1 MRKTSRALTVRS
13 AFVALAIFFVSAFAF
28 QCPAW
33 GQANVQG
40 QWKTL
45 STQTPINP
53 VHIALMHNGKVLFVS
68 GSGSN
73 PSAPSYTAGV
83 WDPATD
89 TITTQTVQYD
99 MFCNG
104 MVTLPDGRQ
113 FVVGG
118 TILYNPAFTGSP
130 RASAYDL
137 TTGNFVELQS
147 MAHGRWYP
155 TLTTLSD
162 GSVMVSSGLDETGAT
177 NTTIEIYKVGVGWS
191 QPYNVGWNPPLY
203 PRMHLLP
210 NGNVFYS
217 GSTPGSAIFNTTTHT
232 WTDVATTNYSGTRT
246 YGTSV
251 LLPLTPANNYDPRV
265 IIMGGND
272 PATATTEIIDLGA
285 SNPKWVYGP
294 SMSEPRIE
302 MDAVILPNGKVL
314 ALNGS
319 ADNED
324 AATASLNA
332 DLYDPNTNT
341 FSPAGAGAFPR
352 LYHSGAVL
360 LPDATVLVLGSNP
373 EQGSYES
380 HMENY
385 TPAYLFNSDGSM
397 ATRPMITSVT
407 PGVIGYGATFQ
418 VQTPNAANIS
428 SAVLIRAGSV
438 THAFD
443 MDQRLIGLNFTAGSG
458 LLNVTSPPN
467 SSIAPPGYYM
477 LFILNSA
484 GVPSLASF
492 VQLSLAPTDQPP
504 KGQITSPSSNVSV
517 EVGQPVNFS
526 GSGTA
531 SSGTIAAYSWAFP
544 GGNPSSSTLASPGNV
559 VYSTVG
565 QYTASLT
572 VTDSAGITDPSPP
585 VVNISVFS
593 PYSLS
598 GSPGT
603 QTVKPGGSTSYTV
616 TVTPGTGFTGNISF
630 GASGLPSGATATFS
644 PTTVNTSGSTTM
656 TVVTTSTSPAGI
668 YPLTITGTSGSVSE
682 TASVTL
688 AVGVVATP
696 VITPGTNTYL
706 GPVTLTITDPT
717 SGTSIYYTTDGST
730 PTVTPSEL
738 YTGPVTLHAS
748 AKVNAMAVATG
759 FANSAVA
766 TAIYTIQSPSS
777 ALVGWWKFDEGSGT
791 TAADS
796 SGNVYTMNLV
806 NGVNWVAGK
815 IGGAIS
821 TNGTNQYGTV
831 PAINLSGTSAVTV
844 AFWANRT
851 YSTTTESV
859 MLESTTNYNNSNTG
873 FGFFPDDTGCT
884 GIATAVHGNVGYSV
898 NCYTQPTSGVWHHL
912 AIIFDK
918 TQAGNNQTALYIDGV
933 LQTPASSPAAAQNTN
948 TFDSNPIYVFS
959 RAGSQFF
966 NAGQMD
972 DLRIYNQALSAG
984 AIQQLYQAGGNAS
997 LVSIAVTPANPSIGK
1012 GATRQFTATGTYSD
1026 NSTQNLTSSA
1036 TWSSTNTAAATIT
1049 SAGLATGV
1057 ATGST
1062 TISAASGS
1070 ISGSTNLTVTAPVL
1084 VSIAVTPANPFI
1096 TKGATQQFTATG
1108 TYSDNS
1114 TQNLTSSVT
1123 WSSTNTATATI
1134 TSAGLA
1140 TGVATGSTTIRAT
1153 SGSISGS
1160 TNLTVTAT
1168 LVSIAVTPANASIAQ
1183 GATQQFTATGTYSDN
1198 STQNLTSSVT
1208 WSSTNTAAAT
1218 ITSAGLA
1225 TGVAQGTTTIR
1236 ATSGSISGSTT
1247 LTISSS
1253 VSSGLVGWWKFDEG
1267 SGTTAADS
1275 SGNGNTMNL
1284 VNGVNWVAGKMGD
1297 AISANGTNQYGT
1309 VPAINLSGTSAVTVA
1324 FWANRTYS
1332 TTTESVMLES
1342 TTNYNNS
1349 NTGFGFFPDDTGC
1362 TGIATAVH
1370 GNVGYSVNC
1379 YTQPTSGVWHHL
1391 AIIFDKTQ
1399 AGNNQTA
1406 LYIDGVLQTPAS
1418 SPITAQNTNSFGNNP
1433 LYLFSRAGSQFF
1445 NAGEMDDLRI
1455 YNQALS
1461 AAQIQQ
1467 LYQAGS
1473 GGASLVSIAVTPAN
1487 PSIGKG
1493 ATQQFTATGTYS
1505 DNSTQNLTSSVTW
1518 SSTNTAAATITSAG
1532 LATGVATGSTTIS
1545 AASGSISGSTNLTVT
1560 APVLVSIAVTPAN
1573 PFITK
1578 GATQQFTATG
1588 TYSDNSTQNLT
1599 SSVTWSST
1607 NTATATIT
1615 TAGLATGVATGS
1627 TTIRATSGSIS
1638 GSTNLTVTAT
1648 LVSIAV
1654 TPANA
1659 SIAQGAT
1666 QQFTAT
1672 GTYSDNSTQ
1681 NLTGS
1686 VTWSSTNTAAAT
1698 ITGAGLATGVAQ
1710 GTTTIRATSGSIS
1723 GSTTLTISSSVSSG
1737 LVGWWKFDEGSGTTA
1752 ADSSGNVY
1760 NMNLVNGVSWV
1771 AGKMGDAIS
1780 ANGTNQYGT
1789 VPAIDLSGTSTVTVA
1804 FWANRTYSTTTE
1816 SVMLESTTNYNN
1828 SNTGFGFFP
1837 DDTGCTGIATAVHGN
1852 VGYSVNCYTQPTSGV
1867 WHHLAIIFD
1876 KTQAGNNQ
1884 TALYIDGVLQ
1894 TPASSPITAQNTNS
1908 FGNNPLYLFSRA
1920 GSQFFNAGE
1929 MDGLRIYNQ
1938 ALSAAQIQQL
1948 YQAGGN

>member
-1 MRKTSRALTVRS
+1 MTGPTLMKKTSRALSVRS
-13 AFVALAIFFVSAFAF
+13 AIEVLTIFLVSAFVF

-33 GQANVQG
+33 AQANVQG

-53 VHIALMHNGKVLFVS
+53 VHIALMRSGRVLFVS

-73 PSAPSYTAGV
+73 PSTTNFMAGV

-89 TITTQTVQYD
+89 TITTQPLQYD

-113 FVVGG
+113 FVLGG
-118 TILYNPAFTGSP
+118 TILYHPNFTGDP
-130 RASAYDL
+130 RASAYDS

-155 TLTTLSD
+155 TATTLSD
-162 GSVMVSSGLDETGAT
+162 GSIMVSSGLDENGAT

-191 QPYNVGWNPPLY
+191 QPYSPPGWMPPLY

-210 NGNVFYS
+210 NGTVFYS
-217 GSTPGSAIFNTTTHT
+217 GSTTGSATFNTTTHT
-232 WTDVATTNYSGTRT
+232 WTNVATTNYSGTRT

-251 LLPLTPANNYDPRV
+251 LLPLMPANNYDPRV
-265 IIMGGND
+265 MIMGGND
-272 PATATTEIIDLGA
+272 PATASTEIIDLGA
-285 SNPKWVYGP
+285 TNPVWCSSIAQPKAGCSVYGP
-294 SMSEPRIE
+294 PMSEPRIE

-324 AATASLNA
+324 AGTASLNA
-332 DLYDPNTNT
+332 DLYDPTTNT
-341 FSPAGAGAFPR
+341 FSAAGAGVFPR
-352 LYHSGAVL
+352 LYHSGALL

-397 ATRPMITSVT
+397 ATRPTITNVT
-407 PGVIGYGATFQ
+407 PGVIGYGAAFQ
-418 VQTPNAANIS
+418 VQTPDAANIS
-428 SAVLIRAGSV
+428 SAVLVRPGSV

-443 MDQRLIGLNFTAGSG
+443 MDQRLIGLNFTVGIG
-458 LLNVTSPPN
+458 LLNVTSPPT

-504 KGQITSPSSNVSV
+504 KGQITSPASNMSV

-531 SSGTIAAYSWAFP
+531 SSGTIASYSWAFP
-544 GGNPSSSTLASPGNV
+544 GGNPSSSTLANPGNV

-565 QYTASLT
+565 QYAASLT

-630 GASGLPSGATATFS
+630 GASGLPSGSTATFS

-656 TVVTTSTSPAGI
+656 TVVTSGASPAGI

-682 TASVTL
+682 TATVTL

-696 VITPGTNTYL
+696 VITPGTDTYL

-717 SGTSIYYTTDGST
+717 NGASIYYTTDGSV

-738 YTGPVTLHAS
+738 YTGPVTLHLS
-748 AKVNAMAVATG
+748 KTVKAMAVVSG

-766 TAIYTIQSPSS
+766 TAIYTIQSPST
-777 ALVGWWKFDEGSGT
+777 ALVGWWTFDDGSGT

-796 SGNVYTMNLV
+796 SGNAYTMNLV
-806 NGVNWVAGK
+806 NGVSWVAGK

-821 TNGTNQYGTV
+821 ANGTNQYGTV
-831 PAINLSGTSAVTV
+831 PTINLGTPAVTV

-859 MLESTTNYNNSNTG
+859 MLESTTNYNHSNIG
-873 FGFFPDDTGCT
+873 FGFFPDDTGCK
-884 GIATAVHGNVGYSV
+884 GIAAAVHGNAGYSV

-918 TQAGNNQTALYIDGV
+918 TQAGNNETALYIDGV
-933 LQTPASSPAAAQNTN
+933 LQTPASSPATAQNTN
-948 TFDSNPIYVFS
+948 TFSGNDPIYLFS

-966 NAGQMD
+966 KAGQID

-984 AIQQLYQAGGNAS
+984 AIQQLYQAGS
-997 LVSIAVTPANPSIGK
+997 
-1012 GATRQFTATGTYSD
+1012 
-1026 NSTQNLTSSA
+1026 
-1036 TWSSTNTAAATIT
+1036 
-1049 SAGLATGV
+1049 
-1057 ATGST
+1057 
-1062 TISAASGS
+1062 
-1070 ISGSTNLTVTAPVL
+1070 
-1084 VSIAVTPANPFI
+1084 
-1096 TKGATQQFTATG
+1096 
-1108 TYSDNS
+1108 
-1114 TQNLTSSVT
+1114 
-1123 WSSTNTATATI
+1123 
-1134 TSAGLA
+1134 
-1140 TGVATGSTTIRAT
+1140 
-1153 SGSISGS
+1153 
-1160 TNLTVTAT
+1160 
-1168 LVSIAVTPANASIAQ
+1168 
-1183 GATQQFTATGTYSDN
+1183 
-1198 STQNLTSSVT
+1198 
-1208 WSSTNTAAAT
+1208 
-1218 ITSAGLA
+1218 
-1225 TGVAQGTTTIR
+1225 
-1236 ATSGSISGSTT
+1236 
-1247 LTISSS
+1247 
-1253 VSSGLVGWWKFDEG
+1253 
-1267 SGTTAADS
+1267 
-1275 SGNGNTMNL
+1275 
-1284 VNGVNWVAGKMGD
+1284 
-1297 AISANGTNQYGT
+1297 
-1309 VPAINLSGTSAVTVA
+1309 
-1324 FWANRTYS
+1324 
-1332 TTTESVMLES
+1332 
-1342 TTNYNNS
+1342 
-1349 NTGFGFFPDDTGC
+1349 
-1362 TGIATAVH
+1362 
-1370 GNVGYSVNC
+1370 
-1379 YTQPTSGVWHHL
+1379 
-1391 AIIFDKTQ
+1391 
-1399 AGNNQTA
+1399 
-1406 LYIDGVLQTPAS
+1406 
-1418 SPITAQNTNSFGNNP
+1418 
-1433 LYLFSRAGSQFF
+1433 
-1445 NAGEMDDLRI
+1445 
-1455 YNQALS
+1455 
-1461 AAQIQQ
+1461 
-1467 LYQAGS
+1467 
-1473 GGASLVSIAVTPAN
+1473 ASLVSIAVTPAN

-1505 DNSTQNLTSSVTW
+1505 DNSTQNLSNSVTW
-1518 SSTNTAAATITSAG
+1518 SSTNTATATITSAG

-1545 AASGSISGSTNLTVT
+1545 AVSGSISGSTNLTVT

-1627 TTIRATSGSIS
+1627 TTISAASGSIS

-1723 GSTTLTISSSVSSG
+1723 GSTTLTISSSSSSG
-1737 LVGWWKFDEGSGTTA
+1737 LVGWWKFDEGNGTTA
-1752 ADSSGNVY
+1752 ADSSGNALT
-1760 NMNLVNGVSWV
+1760 MNLVNGVSWV
-1771 AGKMGDAIS
+1771 AGKIGDAIS

-1789 VPAIDLSGTSTVTVA
+1789 VPAVNLSGTSTVTVA

-1837 DDTGCTGIATAVHGN
+1837 DDTGCKGIAAAVHGN
-1852 VGYSVNCYTQPTSGV
+1852 AGYSVNCYTPPTSGV

-1876 KTQAGNNQ
+1876 KTQAGSNQ

-1894 TPASSPITAQNTNS
+1894 TPASNPNTAQNTNS
-1908 FGNNPLYLFSRA
+1908 FGNNPIYLFSRA
-1920 GSQFFNAGE
+1920 GSQFFNAGQV
-1929 MDGLRIYNQ
+1929 DDLRIYNQ

-1948 YQAGGN
+1948 FQAGSN

>member
-1 MRKTSRALTVRS
+1 MKKTSRALSVRS
-13 AFVALAIFFVSAFAF
+13 AIVALAIFLVSAFVF

-33 GQANVQG
+33 AQANVQG

-53 VHIALMHNGKVLFVS
+53 VHIALMRNGRVLFVS

-73 PSAPSYTAGV
+73 PSTTNFMAGV

-89 TITTQTVQYD
+89 TITTQSLIYD

-113 FVVGG
+113 FVLGG
-118 TILYNPAFTGSP
+118 TILYHPNFTGDP
-130 RASAYDL
+130 RASVYDF

-155 TLTTLSD
+155 TATTLSD
-162 GSVMVSSGLDETGAT
+162 GSIMVSSGLDENGAT

-191 QPYNVGWNPPLY
+191 QPYSPPGWMPPLY

-210 NGNVFYS
+210 NGTVFYS
-217 GSTPGSAIFNTTTHT
+217 GSTTGSATFNTTTHT
-232 WTDVATTNYSGTRT
+232 WTNVATTNYSGTRT

-251 LLPLTPANNYDPRV
+251 LLPLMPANNYDPRV

-294 SMSEPRIE
+294 SMSQPRIE

-332 DLYDPNTNT
+332 DLYDPTTNT
-341 FSPAGAGAFPR
+341 FSAAGAGVFPR
-352 LYHSGAVL
+352 LYHSGALL

-397 ATRPMITSVT
+397 ATRPTITNVT
-407 PGVIGYGATFQ
+407 PGVIGYGAAFQ
-418 VQTPNAANIS
+418 VQTPDVSNIS
-428 SAVLIRAGSV
+428 SAVLVRPGSV

-443 MDQRLIGLNFTAGSG
+443 MDQRLIGLNFTVGNG
-458 LLNVTSPPN
+458 LLNVTSPPT

-477 LFILNSA
+477 LFLLNSA
-484 GVPSLASF
+484 GVPSVASF

-504 KGQITSPSSNVSV
+504 KGTITSPASNISV

-531 SSGTIAAYSWAFP
+531 SSGTIASYSWAFP
-544 GGNPSSSTLASPGNV
+544 GGSPSSSTLANPGNV

-572 VTDSAGITDPSPP
+572 VTDSAGVTDPSPP

-603 QTVKPGGSTSYTV
+603 QTIKPGGSTSYTV
-616 TVTPGTGFTGNISF
+616 TVTPGTGFTGNITF

-644 PTTVNTSGSTTM
+644 PATVTTSGSTTM
-656 TVVTTSTSPAGI
+656 TVVVSSTSPPGV

-682 TASVTL
+682 TANVTL
-688 AVGVVATP
+688 ALGVVATP
-696 VITPGTNTYL
+696 VITPGTDTYI
-706 GPVTLTITDPT
+706 GPVSMTITDPT
-717 SGTSIYYTTDGST
+717 NAAAIYYTTDGST

-738 YTGPVTLHAS
+738 YTGPVTLHLS
-748 AKVNAMAVATG
+748 ATVKAMAVASG

-766 TAIYTIQSPSS
+766 SVIYTIQSPST
-777 ALVGWWKFDEGSGT
+777 ALVGWWTFDDGTGT

-806 NGVNWVAGK
+806 NGVSWVAGK

-821 TNGTNQYGTV
+821 ANGTNQYGTV
-831 PAINLSGTSAVTV
+831 PTINLSTPTVTV

-859 MLESTTNYNNSNTG
+859 MLESTTNYNHSNTG
-873 FGFFPDDTGCT
+873 FGFFPDDTGCK
-884 GIATAVHGNVGYSV
+884 GIAAAVHGNVGYSV

-918 TQAGNNQTALYIDGV
+918 TQAGNNQTTLYIDGV
-933 LQTPASSPAAAQNTN
+933 LQTPASSPSTAQNTN
-948 TFDSNPIYVFS
+948 TFSGNDPIYLFS

-966 NAGQMD
+966 NAGQVD

-984 AIQQLYQAGGNAS
+984 AIQQLYQAGSAS

-1012 GATRQFTATGTYSD
+1012 GATQQFTATGTYSD
-1026 NSTQNLTSSA
+1026 NSTQNLTSSV
-1036 TWSSTNTAAATIT
+1036 TWSSTSTTTATIT
-1049 SAGLATGV
+1049 TAGLATGV

-1062 TISAASGS
+1062 TISAVSGS
-1070 ISGSTNLTVTAPVL
+1070 ISGSTSLTVTAPVL

-1123 WSSTNTATATI
+1123 WSSTSTAIATI

-1140 TGVATGSTTIRAT
+1140 TGVAQGTTTIRAT

-1160 TNLTVTAT
+1160 TSLTVTAT

-1208 WSSTNTAAAT
+1208 WSSTSTAIAT

-1253 VSSGLVGWWKFDEG
+1253 SSSGLVGWWKFDDG
-1267 SGTTAADS
+1267 TGTTAVDS

-1284 VNGVNWVAGKMGD
+1284 VNGVSWVAGKIGG

-1309 VPAINLSGTSAVTVA
+1309 EPGIN
-1324 FWANRTYS
+1324 
-1332 TTTESVMLES
+1332 
-1342 TTNYNNS
+1342 
-1349 NTGFGFFPDDTGC
+1349 
-1362 TGIATAVH
+1362 
-1370 GNVGYSVNC
+1370 
-1379 YTQPTSGVWHHL
+1379 
-1391 AIIFDKTQ
+1391 
-1399 AGNNQTA
+1399 
-1406 LYIDGVLQTPAS
+1406 
-1418 SPITAQNTNSFGNNP
+1418 
-1433 LYLFSRAGSQFF
+1433 
-1445 NAGEMDDLRI
+1445 
-1455 YNQALS
+1455 
-1461 AAQIQQ
+1461 
-1467 LYQAGS
+1467 
-1473 GGASLVSIAVTPAN
+1473 
-1487 PSIGKG
+1487 
-1493 ATQQFTATGTYS
+1493 
-1505 DNSTQNLTSSVTW
+1505 
-1518 SSTNTAAATITSAG
+1518 
-1532 LATGVATGSTTIS
+1532 
-1545 AASGSISGSTNLTVT
+1545 
-1560 APVLVSIAVTPAN
+1560 
-1573 PFITK
+1573 
-1578 GATQQFTATG
+1578 
-1588 TYSDNSTQNLT
+1588 
-1599 SSVTWSST
+1599 
-1607 NTATATIT
+1607 
-1615 TAGLATGVATGS
+1615 
-1627 TTIRATSGSIS
+1627 
-1638 GSTNLTVTAT
+1638 
-1648 LVSIAV
+1648 
-1654 TPANA
+1654 
-1659 SIAQGAT
+1659 
-1666 QQFTAT
+1666 
-1672 GTYSDNSTQ
+1672 
-1681 NLTGS
+1681 
-1686 VTWSSTNTAAAT
+1686 
-1698 ITGAGLATGVAQ
+1698 
-1710 GTTTIRATSGSIS
+1710 
-1723 GSTTLTISSSVSSG
+1723 
-1737 LVGWWKFDEGSGTTA
+1737 
-1752 ADSSGNVY
+1752 
-1760 NMNLVNGVSWV
+1760 
-1771 AGKMGDAIS
+1771 
-1780 ANGTNQYGT
+1780 
-1789 VPAIDLSGTSTVTVA
+1789 LSGTSTVTVA

-1837 DDTGCTGIATAVHGN
+1837 DDTGCKGIAAAVHGN

-1876 KTQAGNNQ
+1876 KTQAGSNQ

-1894 TPASSPITAQNTNS
+1894 TPASSPNTAQNTNS
-1908 FGNNPLYLFSRA
+1908 FGNNPIYLFSRA
-1920 GSQFFNAGE
+1920 GSQFFNAGQV
-1929 MDGLRIYNQ
+1929 DDLRIYNQ
-1938 ALSAAQIQQL
+1938 ALSAGAIQQL
-1948 YQAGGN
+1948 YQAGSN

>member
-1 MRKTSRALTVRS
+1 MPLRFEAHLWPSLFS
-13 AFVALAIFFVSAFAF
+13 SLSAFAF
-28 QCPAW
+28 QCPTWA
-33 GQANVQG
+33 QANVQG

-45 STQTPINP
+45 PTQTPINP
-53 VHIALMHNGKVLFVS
+53 VHIALMRNGKVLFVS

-73 PSAPSYTAGV
+73 PSATSYTAGV
-83 WDPATD
+83 WDPSTD

-118 TILYNPAFTGSP
+118 TILYLPAFTGAP
-130 RASAYDL
+130 QASAYDL

-302 MDAVILPNGKVL
+302 MDGVILPNGKVL

-319 ADNED
+319 SSNED

-332 DLYDPNTNT
+332 DLYDPTANT
-341 FSPAGAGAFPR
+341 FSAAGAGAFPR
-352 LYHSGAVL
+352 LYHSGALL

-397 ATRPMITSVT
+397 ATRPTITSVT
-407 PGVIGYGATFQ
+407 PGVIGYGAAFQ

-504 KGQITSPSSNVSV
+504 KGKIISPSSNVSV

-544 GGNPSSSTLASPGNV
+544 GGNPSSSTLANPGNV
-559 VYSTVG
+559 TYSAAG

-598 GSPGT
+598 ASPGT

-616 TVTPGTGFTGNISF
+616 TVTPGTGFSGTIGFS
-630 GASGLPSGATATFS
+630 ASGLPSGATATFS

-656 TVVTTSTSPAGI
+656 TVVTGSASPAGI

-682 TASVTL
+682 TANATL
-688 AVGVVATP
+688 ALGVVATP
-696 VITPGTNTYL
+696 VITPGTNTYI
-706 GPVTLTITDPT
+706 GPVSMTITDPT
-717 SGTSIYYTTDGST
+717 NTAAIYYTTDGSV

-738 YTGPVTLHAS
+738 YTGTVTLHGS
-748 AKVNAMAVATG
+748 ATVNAMAVASG

-766 TAIYTIQSPSS
+766 TATYTIQSPST
-777 ALVGWWKFDEGSGT
+777 ALVGWWTFDDGSGT

-796 SGNVYTMNLV
+796 SGNAYTMNLV
-806 NGVNWVAGK
+806 NGVSWVAGK

-821 TNGTNQYGTV
+821 ANGTNQYGTV
-831 PAINLSGTSAVTV
+831 PTINLSTPTVTV

-859 MLESTTNYNNSNTG
+859 MLESTTNYNQSQIG
-873 FGFFPDDTGCT
+873 FGFFPDDTGCK
-884 GIATAVHGNVGYSV
+884 GIAAAVHGNVGYSV

-918 TQAGNNQTALYIDGV
+918 TQPGSNQTTLYIDGV
-933 LQTPASSPAAAQNTN
+933 LQTPASSPA
-948 TFDSNPIYVFS
+948 
-959 RAGSQFF
+959 
-966 NAGQMD
+966 
-972 DLRIYNQALSAG
+972 
-984 AIQQLYQAGGNAS
+984 
-997 LVSIAVTPANPSIGK
+997 
-1012 GATRQFTATGTYSD
+1012 
-1026 NSTQNLTSSA
+1026 
-1036 TWSSTNTAAATIT
+1036 
-1049 SAGLATGV
+1049 
-1057 ATGST
+1057 
-1062 TISAASGS
+1062 
-1070 ISGSTNLTVTAPVL
+1070 
-1084 VSIAVTPANPFI
+1084 
-1096 TKGATQQFTATG
+1096 
-1108 TYSDNS
+1108 
-1114 TQNLTSSVT
+1114 
-1123 WSSTNTATATI
+1123 
-1134 TSAGLA
+1134 
-1140 TGVATGSTTIRAT
+1140 
-1153 SGSISGS
+1153 
-1160 TNLTVTAT
+1160 
-1168 LVSIAVTPANASIAQ
+1168 
-1183 GATQQFTATGTYSDN
+1183 
-1198 STQNLTSSVT
+1198 
-1208 WSSTNTAAAT
+1208 
-1218 ITSAGLA
+1218 
-1225 TGVAQGTTTIR
+1225 
-1236 ATSGSISGSTT
+1236 
-1247 LTISSS
+1247 
-1253 VSSGLVGWWKFDEG
+1253 
-1267 SGTTAADS
+1267 
-1275 SGNGNTMNL
+1275 
-1284 VNGVNWVAGKMGD
+1284 
-1297 AISANGTNQYGT
+1297 
-1309 VPAINLSGTSAVTVA
+1309 
-1324 FWANRTYS
+1324 
-1332 TTTESVMLES
+1332 
-1342 TTNYNNS
+1342 
-1349 NTGFGFFPDDTGC
+1349 
-1362 TGIATAVH
+1362 
-1370 GNVGYSVNC
+1370 
-1379 YTQPTSGVWHHL
+1379 
-1391 AIIFDKTQ
+1391 
-1399 AGNNQTA
+1399 
-1406 LYIDGVLQTPAS
+1406 
-1418 SPITAQNTNSFGNNP
+1418 TAQNTNNFSGNDP
-1433 LYLFSRAGSQFF
+1433 IYLFSRAGSQFF

-1461 AAQIQQ
+1461 AGAIQQ
-1467 LYQAGS
+1467 LYQAGGS
-1473 GGASLVSIAVTPAN
+1473 ATLVSIAVTPAN

-1532 LATGVATGSTTIS
+1532 LATGVATGSATIS
-1545 AASGSISGSTNLTVT
+1545 AAVRLDQWLDQPHGHRAGTGLDCRDTCESLHYQGCH
-1560 APVLVSIAVTPAN
+1560 AAV
-1573 PFITK
+1573 
-1578 GATQQFTATG
+1578 
-1588 TYSDNSTQNLT
+1588 Y
-1599 SSVTWSST
+1599 
-1607 NTATATIT
+1607 
-1615 TAGLATGVATGS
+1615 
-1627 TTIRATSGSIS
+1627 
-1638 GSTNLTVTAT
+1638 
-1648 LVSIAV
+1648 
-1654 TPANA
+1654 
-1659 SIAQGAT
+1659 
-1666 QQFTAT
+1666 
-1672 GTYSDNSTQ
+1672 
-1681 NLTGS
+1681 
-1686 VTWSSTNTAAAT
+1686 
-1698 ITGAGLATGVAQ
+1698 
-1710 GTTTIRATSGSIS
+1710 
-1723 GSTTLTISSSVSSG
+1723 
-1737 LVGWWKFDEGSGTTA
+1737 
-1752 ADSSGNVY
+1752 
-1760 NMNLVNGVSWV
+1760 
-1771 AGKMGDAIS
+1771 
-1780 ANGTNQYGT
+1780 
-1789 VPAIDLSGTSTVTVA
+1789 
-1804 FWANRTYSTTTE
+1804 
-1816 SVMLESTTNYNN
+1816 
-1828 SNTGFGFFP
+1828 
-1837 DDTGCTGIATAVHGN
+1837 CHGN
-1852 VGYSVNCYTQPTSGV
+1852 
-1867 WHHLAIIFD
+1867 L
-1876 KTQAGNNQ
+1876 
-1884 TALYIDGVLQ
+1884 
-1894 TPASSPITAQNTNS
+1894 
-1908 FGNNPLYLFSRA
+1908 
-1920 GSQFFNAGE
+1920 
-1929 MDGLRIYNQ
+1929 
-1938 ALSAAQIQQL
+1938 
-1948 YQAGGN
+1948 